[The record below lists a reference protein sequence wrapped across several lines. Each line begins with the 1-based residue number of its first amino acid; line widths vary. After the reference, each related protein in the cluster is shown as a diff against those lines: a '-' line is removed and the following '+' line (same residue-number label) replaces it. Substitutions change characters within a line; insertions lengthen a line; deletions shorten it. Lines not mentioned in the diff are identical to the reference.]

1 MLSSLFS
8 ADRRLRKAE
17 IPALAQVTPS
27 PWRQAWQ
34 ALRRN
39 RLAMLCLLLL
49 VVMALWCILGPLW
62 SPWKDDATDALMINR
77 PPGAEHWLGT
87 DFLGR
92 LSYKD

>member
-8 ADRRLRKAE
+8 ANRRLRKAE

-39 RLAMLCLLLL
+39 RLAML
-49 VVMALWCILGPLW
+49 
-62 SPWKDDATDALMINR
+62 
-77 PPGAEHWLGT
+77 
-87 DFLGR
+87 
-92 LSYKD
+92 

>member
-8 ADRRLRKAE
+8 SNRRLRKAE

-27 PWRQAWQ
+27 PWRQAWR

-49 VVMALWCILGPLW
+49 TVMALWCVLGPLW
-62 SPWKDDATDALMINR
+62 SPWQDDATDALMNNK
-77 PPGAEHWLGT
+77 PPGAAHWLGT
-87 DFLGR
+87 DFLDR
-92 LSYKD
+92 KSVV